1 MADLD
6 REEIIL
12 EMARMMWRKGMS
24 IADFYEA
31 MGINLENLDESD
43 PTDVVSLIAGVFTG
57 WKNPPNPSKAQSF
70 SVPADAA

>member
-12 EMARMMWRKGMS
+12 EMARLMWRKGMS
-24 IADFYEA
+24 ITEFYDT
-31 MGINLENLDESD
+31 MGINIENLEESD
-43 PTDVVSLIAGVFTG
+43 PAGVVSLIAGVFTG